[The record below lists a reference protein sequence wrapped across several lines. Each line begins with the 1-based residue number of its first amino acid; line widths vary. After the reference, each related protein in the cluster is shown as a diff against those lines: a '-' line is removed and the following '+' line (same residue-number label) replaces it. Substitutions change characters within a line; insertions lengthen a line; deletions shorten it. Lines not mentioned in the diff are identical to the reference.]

1 MIADVILQSIFLF
14 VILMFMA
21 GGAGSV
27 ARYFATM
34 VIAGLTDGS
43 APIATFT
50 VNIAG
55 SFLAGVLGAMASNG
69 YANPEMVLIAGGGFI
84 GGFTTFSTWI
94 LQIIVQVE
102 EGDHSGAFYNLSG
115 SLILGT
121 IAAVL
126 GFYLFGF
133 LLLL

>member
-1 MIADVILQSIFLF
+1 MTADVTLQSIVLMVF
-14 VILMFMA
+14 LMFMA
-21 GGAGSV
+21 GAAGSV

-34 VIAGLTDGS
+34 VIAGLTSGS

-55 SFLAGVLGAMASNG
+55 SFLAGVLGAMASIG
-69 YANPEMVLIAGGGFI
+69 YADPEMVLIAGAGFL

-94 LQIIVQVE
+94 LQIIVQVGK
-102 EGDHSGAFYNLSG
+102 GDHSGAFYNLSG

-126 GFYLFGF
+126 GFYLFAF
-133 LLLL
+133 LL